1 MEHIKNTNPVKPLSS
16 RSTLLFIAAIIGLQL
31 LIALLAYP
39 FLPPIVPTHWDAAG
53 QINGYGPKWV
63 DTFLFPAMT
72 LGIFILIRVL
82 LSISPRM
89 VYGREGQRANVE
101 IVDRLLIG
109 VFLVLLVVQLTALA
123 ASFHL
128 PVDMS
133 FIISLVL
140 SAMILYIGNYLGKL
154 RRNFW
159 AGIRTPWT
167 LLSDT
172 VWERTHRFTGWL
184 FVGTGAVGIALSFVP
199 SIRIWGI
206 VSLLLLDIVLAFVYS
221 YVIYQRLEAEGQNP
235 VSPPFDGGA

>member
-1 MEHIKNTNPVKPLSS
+1 MEHIENTKPVKPLSS
-16 RSTLLFIAAIIGLQL
+16 RPTLLFIAAIIGVQL

-39 FLPPIVPTHWDAAG
+39 FLPSIVPTHWDAAG

-63 DTFLFPAMT
+63 DTFLFPAIA
-72 LGIFILIRVL
+72 LGIFILIRIL

-89 VYGREGQRANVE
+89 GYGREGQRANVE

-109 VFLVLLVVQLTALA
+109 VFIVLLVVQLTALA
-123 ASFHL
+123 AIFHL
-128 PVDMS
+128 PVNKS
-133 FIISLVL
+133 FIISLIL
-140 SAMILYIGNYLGKL
+140 SALVLYMGNYLGKL

-199 SIRIWGI
+199 SIRIWG
-206 VSLLLLDIVLAFVYS
+206 VVGLLLLDAVLAFVYS